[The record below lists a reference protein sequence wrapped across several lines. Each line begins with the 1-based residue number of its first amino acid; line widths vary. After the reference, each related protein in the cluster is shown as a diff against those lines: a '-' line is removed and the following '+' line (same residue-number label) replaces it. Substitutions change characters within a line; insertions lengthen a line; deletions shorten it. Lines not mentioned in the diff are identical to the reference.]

1 MASGSSLV
9 VPMVLWGRHAPTHCI
24 SAILMTPGGKYVVTG
39 CNDGQIC
46 VWDVMEHFQV
56 APRNMLFG
64 HTAAISCLAMGS
76 EHKERCYIVS
86 SSENGEMCLWDVSDG
101 RCIENTKMDKVHSE
115 IKACH
120 LRSSKAL
127 RLICN
132 GYYDEVV
139 IIDPL
144 NLEIVARLVAR
155 SDSDWMSACC
165 VINPPNR
172 DDDVVLAITNS
183 GTVKV
188 WTISSS
194 TQDQKGGKIPEDES
208 KQIRCLNAQTLT
220 CCPGNLRTVLI
231 VCSKYWQVCCKG
243 RFIYDASDFTLLCS
257 ESNRR
262 GERWTGGDFL
272 SVDRVIVWSN
282 EGRGYLYKLPTNL
295 LKGKAVASSNP
306 EHRDYHRP
314 YNQTSVHAY
323 YVLDIFTQTKA
334 LECTPAL
341 TYVNYGS
348 GDNAAHLL
356 LRGDSEGRVTIW
368 ALPQVSEKQM
378 TLVRQES
385 FDRLPALSP
394 KSSTTLQESWTA
406 GSSPPPGI
414 LDNLVFNIEDDK
426 DVYITAS
433 IYIPSQGKLVC
444 GRSNGTIVL
453 VPAIDCIKRQLL
465 TFSTSADVTP
475 RVLAGHHGRVT
486 CLLYPFNESAR
497 YESNHL
503 LSGGADFSVILW
515 DVNAGTKIHTFT
527 VHGGSLTQMTVP
539 PANCNP
545 RILSSICSVAG
556 DHSVALLSL
565 KERKC
570 LLLASRHLYP
580 VKMIKWRPLDD
591 FMLVQTKDG
600 VVTVWQMETGHLDRV
615 IDGKTAEDVL
625 SNCDE
630 NATPVEALT
639 NPSITLT
646 QALKRRNLATFRNF
660 TQQKL
665 TTAAQANQNA
675 QGHKSDLMKP
685 TGFPLLIQ
693 GVKTN
698 IRDPDAHVLFFDT
711 EALIVHLLTEEYALL
726 SPAELEAR
734 GMNLPQGEK
743 THQPAHDTVDAQQK
757 LAADNNSN
765 SSYDMGIEE
774 INEDDEDSENLR
786 EEERDVDSN
795 YFSTPA
801 QNPATHKQAPRLGRF
816 SSASSRSVQSPT
828 SPVSPVFPPSP
839 SSPPTSPS
847 SQPTQNPVPPPRKK
861 SKFPS
866 LKFKSKSKS
875 VSSSHENQGVEMRTI
890 LAISSDENQA
900 VEMRTKHL
908 SLKSRPQSNSSV
920 STRSAT
926 LPRAL
931 SVPVE
936 LDGPPTVV
944 DPESLLAKAKEKAES
959 VTQKIQTKLD
969 AVSNPGGPVMAP
981 IQTQP
986 TSVRKRP
993 ETISVHESLSM
1004 AIGELFMSCL
1014 HAWNLD
1020 PQLDDLCLNKLGL
1033 HKPKCPIS
1041 FGLLSHGGHMSLML
1055 PGWHRHQTMARP
1067 GLGTLFCSTN
1077 VNILSPYICIAR
1089 TLIRPKAVL
1098 LLFSDSKLFY
1108 CYFHTQS
1115 LEGEPGSR
1123 SSRPGTPRKDS
1134 SVIAYQ
1140 QQAYDFSTKL
1150 RWQISSAVTTQHLL
1164 SVISVA
1170 NTLMGMSRAVF
1181 MPDLLQPARPKRQ
1194 SVSSNFGLIVRD
1206 SDSPDSFGSSE
1217 SDLADAQATLQAQV
1231 KQGWSLLAALHCVL
1245 LPELVGLEY
1254 YQCPQLEMLARR
1266 WQDRCL
1272 EIREAAQALLLAEL
1286 RRINPEGRKKLLD
1299 LWAPFLPHY
1308 VDPELSLLS
1317 NNREAEDD
1325 DEEDEEGILAGDI
1338 PAHKLSVSYESRRK
1352 QATAIVMLG
1361 VIGAEFGHE
1370 MEPSRAKPEDI
1381 KKGKVKGSVDGFSL
1395 TNYSLSRHTSKALTF
1410 LLLQPPSPK
1419 LPPHTPIRRAAID
1432 LIGRGFTVWEPYL
1445 DVSAVLLG
1453 LLELSIDSNRLIPR
1467 EEFSHTIRPLLEGTT
1482 YGLPLSPA
1490 ADACRSARHALS
1502 LIATARPATFVITMA
1517 KEVARYN
1524 ALAQNT
1530 QHQNAHLQNI
1540 ILARA
1545 SAEILHIVELLVE
1558 KIPNDVA
1565 DLIVE
1570 AMDVTMFCLDLAAL
1584 KAKGLPE
1591 LFPAICRFSMVAYCQ
1606 STKRVWVG
1614 AKNGSLAL
1622 YEMKQHAR
1630 CQMITAHQGAITA
1643 VAVNSDG
1650 KYLATF
1656 SHVDNKLKFWQT
1668 PSSTLFGI
1676 GSQQTK
1682 QLRVFATPAIAA
1694 SPMSNILKLVRLV
1707 WIDKTTIVLLTVDGQ
1722 ELKYSV

>member
-1 MASGSSLV
+1 MAAGSSLV

-24 SAILMTPGGKYVVTG
+24 SAILMTPDGRYVVTG

-46 VWDVMEHFQV
+46 IWDVLDHMQV

-64 HTAAISCLAMGS
+64 HTAAISCIAVGS
-76 EHKERCYIVS
+76 EQKDKCYIVT

-115 IKACH
+115 ITSYH

-132 GYYDEVV
+132 GYYDEIV

-144 NLEIVARLVAR
+144 SLEILTRLVAR

-172 DDDVVLAITNS
+172 DDDVILAITNS

-188 WTISSS
+188 WTLSSALPEH
-194 TQDQKGGKIPEDES
+194 KGNKITEDES

-231 VCSKYWQVCCKG
+231 VCSKYWQVYNFTS
-243 RFIYDASDFTLLCS
+243 RNPDNQDAIYDASDFTLLCS

-295 LKGKAVASSNP
+295 LKGKAVARIQQKNKSELPHANP
-306 EHRDYHRP
+306 DHKDYHRP

-323 YVLDIFTQTKA
+323 YVLDIFTQSKN
-334 LECTPAL
+334 LDCSPAF

-348 GDNAAHLL
+348 GETAVHLL

-368 ALPQVSEKQM
+368 SLPQVSEKQM

-394 KSSTTLQESWTA
+394 KSSTTLQESWTV
-406 GSSPPPGI
+406 GTSSPPGI
-414 LDNLVFNIEDDK
+414 LDNLMDGVDDDPEVF
-426 DVYITAS
+426 ITAT

-444 GRSNGTIVL
+444 GRNNGTIVL

-465 TFSTSADVTP
+465 TLNKSSQVTP
-475 RVLAGHHGRVT
+475 RVLVGHHGRVT
-486 CLLYPFNESAR
+486 CLLYPFNEATR
-497 YESNHL
+497 YEPNHL
-503 LSGGADFSVILW
+503 LSGGTDFSVILW
-515 DVNAGTKIHTFT
+515 DVNTGVKIHTFT

-545 RILSSICSVAG
+545 RILSCICSVAG

-570 LLLASRHLYP
+570 VLLASRHLYP

-600 VVTVWQMETGHLDRV
+600 IVTVWQMETGHLDRV

-625 SNCDE
+625 NNCDE
-630 NATPVEALT
+630 NAMPVEALT
-639 NPSITLT
+639 NPSITLA
-646 QALKRRNLATFRNF
+646 QALKRRNLATFKNF

-665 TTAAQANQNA
+665 NITAQPNQNS
-675 QGHKSDLMKP
+675 QGNKVEFMKP

-698 IRDPDAHVLFFDT
+698 TRDPDAHVLFFDT

-734 GMNLPQGEK
+734 GMTLPQGDK
-743 THQPAHDTVDAQQK
+743 IQPHDFMDGQQK
-757 LAADNNSN
+757 LT
-765 SSYDMGIEE
+765 G
-774 INEDDEDSENLR
+774 
-786 EEERDVDSN
+786 
-795 YFSTPA
+795 
-801 QNPATHKQAPRLGRF
+801 
-816 SSASSRSVQSPT
+816 
-828 SPVSPVFPPSP
+828 
-839 SSPPTSPS
+839 
-847 SQPTQNPVPPPRKK
+847 
-861 SKFPS
+861 
-866 LKFKSKSKS
+866 
-875 VSSSHENQGVEMRTI
+875 
-890 LAISSDENQA
+890 
-900 VEMRTKHL
+900 
-908 SLKSRPQSNSSV
+908 
-920 STRSAT
+920 
-926 LPRAL
+926 
-931 SVPVE
+931 
-936 LDGPPTVV
+936 
-944 DPESLLAKAKEKAES
+944 LLARAKEKAET
-959 VTQKIQTKLD
+959 VGQKIQNKLD
-969 AVSNPGGPVMAP
+969 AVGNVGGQPIIP

-986 TSVRKRP
+986 TSARKRP
-993 ETISVHESLSM
+993 DSITVHESLSM

-1020 PQLDDLCLNKLGL
+1020 LQLDDLCLKKLGL

-1055 PGWHRHQTMARP
+1055 PGWHRHQAQDKLTP
-1067 GLGTLFCSTN
+1067 GG
-1077 VNILSPYICIAR
+1077 PM
-1089 TLIRPKAVL
+1089 P
-1098 LLFSDSKLFY
+1098 
-1108 CYFHTQS
+1108 TQVVQKPS
-1115 LEGEPGSR
+1115 EVEGETVSR
-1123 SSRPGTPRKDS
+1123 SSRPSTPRRDA
-1134 SVIAYQ
+1134 SVVACQ
-1140 QQAYDFSTKL
+1140 QQAYDFSTKM

-1181 MPDLLQPARPKRQ
+1181 MPELLHPTRPKGD
-1194 SVSSNFGLIVRD
+1194 SLSSNFGLSFRET
-1206 SDSPDSFGSSE
+1206 DSPESFGSSD
-1217 SDLADAQATLQAQV
+1217 SDSADMQATLQAQV
-1231 KQGWSLLAALHCVL
+1231 KQGWSLLAAMHCVL
-1245 LPELVGLEY
+1245 LPELVGLDY

-1286 RRINPEGRKKLLD
+1286 RRINPEGRKRLLD
-1299 LWAPFLPHY
+1299 MWAPYLPSYIDAEHSI
-1308 VDPELSLLS
+1308 LSS
-1317 NNREAEDD
+1317 QKDQRDGEEIDM
-1325 DEEDEEGILAGDI
+1325 EDEESILGGDI
-1338 PAHKLSVSYESRRK
+1338 PSHKLSVSFESRRK

-1370 MEPSRAKPEDI
+1370 IEPSRAKPEDI
-1381 KKGKVKGSVDGFSL
+1381 KKSKKQGPVEGFSL
-1395 TNYSLSRHTSKALTF
+1395 TNYSLARNTSKALTF
-1410 LLLQPPSPK
+1410 ILLHPPTPK
-1419 LPPHTPIRRAAID
+1419 LPPNTPIRRAAID
-1432 LIGRGFTVWEPYL
+1432 LIGRGFTVWEPYI

-1467 EEFSHTIRPLLEGTT
+1467 LLLSLPIIPILPTRILGVHTT
-1482 YGLPLSPA
+1482 YGLPLSPM
-1490 ADACRSARHALS
+1490 ADTCRSARHALS
-1502 LIATARPATFVITMA
+1502 LIATARPPAFVITMA

-1524 ALAQNT
+1524 ALAQNA
-1530 QHQNAHLQNI
+1530 QHQNAHAQNHT
-1540 ILARA
+1540 LARA
-1545 SAEILHIVELLVE
+1545 SAEILHIIELLVE

-1570 AMDVTMFCLDLAAL
+1570 AMDVTMFCLDLNTL

-1614 AKNGSLAL
+1614 ARNGCLAL
-1622 YEMKQHAR
+1622 YEMKQHSR
-1630 CQMITAHQGAITA
+1630 CQLITAHQGAITA

-1682 QLRVFATPAIAA
+1682 HLRTYATPPIAA
-1694 SPMSNILKLVRLV
+1694 SSVSNILKLVRLV
-1707 WIDKTTIVLLTVDGQ
+1707 WVDKTSIFLLTVDGQ
-1722 ELKYSV
+1722 ELKYTV

>member
-1 MASGSSLV
+1 MAAGSSLV

-24 SAILMTPGGKYVVTG
+24 SAILMTPDGRYVVTG

-46 VWDVMEHFQV
+46 IWDVLDHMQV

-64 HTAAISCLAMGS
+64 HTAAISCIAVGS
-76 EHKERCYIVS
+76 EQKDKCYIVT

-115 IKACH
+115 ITSYH

-132 GYYDEVV
+132 GYYDEIV

-144 NLEIVARLVAR
+144 SLEILTRLVAR

-172 DDDVVLAITNS
+172 DDDVILAITNS

-188 WTISSS
+188 WTLSSALPEH
-194 TQDQKGGKIPEDES
+194 KGNKITEDES

-231 VCSKYWQVCCKG
+231 VCSKYWQVYNFTS
-243 RFIYDASDFTLLCS
+243 RNPDNQDAIYDASDFTLLCS

-295 LKGKAVASSNP
+295 LKGKAVARIQQKNKSELPHANP
-306 EHRDYHRP
+306 DHKDYHRP

-323 YVLDIFTQTKA
+323 YVLDIFTQSKN
-334 LECTPAL
+334 LDCSPAF

-348 GDNAAHLL
+348 GETAVHLL

-368 ALPQVSEKQM
+368 SLPQVSEKQM

-394 KSSTTLQESWTA
+394 KSSTTLQESWTV
-406 GSSPPPGI
+406 GTSSPPGI
-414 LDNLVFNIEDDK
+414 LDNLMDGVDDDPEVF
-426 DVYITAS
+426 ITAT

-444 GRSNGTIVL
+444 GRNNGTIVL

-465 TFSTSADVTP
+465 TLNKSSQVTP
-475 RVLAGHHGRVT
+475 RVLVGHHGRVT
-486 CLLYPFNESAR
+486 CLLYPFNEATR
-497 YESNHL
+497 YEPNHL
-503 LSGGADFSVILW
+503 LSGGTDFSVILW
-515 DVNAGTKIHTFT
+515 DVNTGVKIHTFT

-545 RILSSICSVAG
+545 RILSCICSVAG

-570 LLLASRHLYP
+570 VLLASRHLYP

-600 VVTVWQMETGHLDRV
+600 IVTVWQMETGHLDRV

-625 SNCDE
+625 NNCDE
-630 NATPVEALT
+630 NAMPVEALT
-639 NPSITLT
+639 NPSITLA
-646 QALKRRNLATFRNF
+646 QALKRRNLATFKNF

-665 TTAAQANQNA
+665 NITAQPNQNS
-675 QGHKSDLMKP
+675 QGNKVEFMKP

-698 IRDPDAHVLFFDT
+698 TRDPDAHVLFFDT

-734 GMNLPQGEK
+734 GMTLPQGDK
-743 THQPAHDTVDAQQK
+743 IQPHDFMDGQQK
-757 LAADNNSN
+757 LTEDVSN
-765 SSYDMGIEE
+765 SSYEMTLADFKEE
-774 INEDDEDSENLR
+774 DEEHIDPTR
-786 EEERDVDSN
+786 EEDRDVDSVF
-795 YFSTPA
+795 FSASYSSTAGRNVP
-801 QNPATHKQAPRLGRF
+801 PRLNSRP
-816 SSASSRSVQSPT
+816 SSFHSSLSSST
-828 SPVSPVFPPSP
+828 SPSP
-839 SSPPTSPS
+839 SSPTSPS
-847 SQPTQNPVPPPRKK
+847 GQAPQVNPAVPLRKK
-861 SKFPS
+861 SKFPLRFS
-866 LKFKSKSKS
+866 SKSKS
-875 VSSSHENQGVEMRTI
+875 VSSS
-890 LAISSDENQA
+890 SDLDSEKIY
-900 VEMRTKHL
+900 RGSK
-908 SLKSRPQSNSSV
+908 SLKVKSHSPTEGKKTNS
-920 STRSAT
+920 
-926 LPRAL
+926 LPRPA
-931 SVPVE
+931 SVPVDLIQSE
-936 LDGPPTVV
+936 TEA
-944 DPESLLAKAKEKAES
+944 ESLLARAKEKAET
-959 VTQKIQTKLD
+959 VGQKIQNKLD
-969 AVSNPGGPVMAP
+969 AVGNVGGQPIIP

-986 TSVRKRP
+986 TSARKRP
-993 ETISVHESLSM
+993 DSITVHESLSM

-1020 PQLDDLCLNKLGL
+1020 LQLDDLCLKKLGL

-1055 PGWHRHQTMARP
+1055 PGWHRHQAQDKLTP
-1067 GLGTLFCSTN
+1067 GG
-1077 VNILSPYICIAR
+1077 PM
-1089 TLIRPKAVL
+1089 P
-1098 LLFSDSKLFY
+1098 
-1108 CYFHTQS
+1108 TQVVQKPS
-1115 LEGEPGSR
+1115 EVEGETVSR
-1123 SSRPGTPRKDS
+1123 SSRPSTPRRDA
-1134 SVIAYQ
+1134 SVVACQ
-1140 QQAYDFSTKL
+1140 QQAYDFSTKM

-1181 MPDLLQPARPKRQ
+1181 MPELLHPTRPKGD
-1194 SVSSNFGLIVRD
+1194 SLSSNFGLSFRET
-1206 SDSPDSFGSSE
+1206 DSPESFGSSD
-1217 SDLADAQATLQAQV
+1217 SDSADMQATLQAQV
-1231 KQGWSLLAALHCVL
+1231 KQGWSLLAAMHCVL
-1245 LPELVGLEY
+1245 LPELVGLDY

-1286 RRINPEGRKKLLD
+1286 RRINPEGRKRLLD
-1299 LWAPFLPHY
+1299 MWAPYLPSYIDAEHSI
-1308 VDPELSLLS
+1308 LSS
-1317 NNREAEDD
+1317 QKDQRDGEEIDM
-1325 DEEDEEGILAGDI
+1325 EDEESILGGDI
-1338 PAHKLSVSYESRRK
+1338 PSHKLSVSFESRRK

-1370 MEPSRAKPEDI
+1370 IEPSRAKPEDI
-1381 KKGKVKGSVDGFSL
+1381 KKSKKQGPVEGFSL
-1395 TNYSLSRHTSKALTF
+1395 TNYSLARNTSKALTF
-1410 LLLQPPSPK
+1410 ILLHPPTPK
-1419 LPPHTPIRRAAID
+1419 LPPNTPIRRAAID
-1432 LIGRGFTVWEPYL
+1432 LIGRGFTVWEPYI

-1467 EEFSHTIRPLLEGTT
+1467 LLLSLPIIPILPTRILGVHTT
-1482 YGLPLSPA
+1482 YGLPLSPM
-1490 ADACRSARHALS
+1490 ADTCRSARHALS
-1502 LIATARPATFVITMA
+1502 LIATARPPAFVITMA

-1524 ALAQNT
+1524 ALAQNA
-1530 QHQNAHLQNI
+1530 QHQNAHAQNHT
-1540 ILARA
+1540 LARA
-1545 SAEILHIVELLVE
+1545 SAEILHIIELLVE

-1570 AMDVTMFCLDLAAL
+1570 AMDVTMFCLDLNTL

-1614 AKNGSLAL
+1614 ARNGCLAL
-1622 YEMKQHAR
+1622 YEMKQHSR
-1630 CQMITAHQGAITA
+1630 CQLITAHQGAITA

-1682 QLRVFATPAIAA
+1682 HLRTYATPPIAA
-1694 SPMSNILKLVRLV
+1694 SSVSNILKLVRLV
-1707 WIDKTTIVLLTVDGQ
+1707 WVDKTSIFLLTVDGQ
-1722 ELKYSV
+1722 ELKYTV